1 MNESPAP
8 PSTLPSVALLDKAF
22 AIPWDPQLPL
32 HAKVYRGLHYAIEN
46 FFEDG
51 QRFFTEKE
59 LIQYL
64 KVSQVTVRRAVYDL
78 VTEGLLQRRVAKGSF
93 VRKRSN
99 VGTDKTLKIAL
110 HLVDWDSSFLSQ
122 LLREILSVC
131 NARQLDA
138 KVFYSRQ
145 SGDILGFEG
154 EAWNQSEISAAILV
168 STPPDLATELCR
180 RYESVGKRI
189 VAVDARA
196 PSDHAH
202 FVGTDNEAT
211 VKLGLD
217 YLVGLGHERICLLLN
232 EPEENENVM
241 LRAKYFETE
250 CQARGLSGSQIVHC
264 GTKFWEDS
272 YTKAYQ
278 AMPQAMVLKPTPT
291 AVFAFDDQGAWAAL
305 KWCFNHGVR
314 VPQDLS
320 LLGFADDKPSAFTQP
335 ALTTLAHPIADLAA
349 TAVDLITSDRAAPV
363 TKLFSPSLV
372 VRESAGPV
380 KQPHPV

>member
-1 MNESPAP
+1 MPLSSP
-8 PSTLPSVALLDKAF
+8 PSLVLLDKAF
-22 AIPWDPQLPL
+22 ARPWDTQLPL
-32 HAKVYRGLHYAIEN
+32 HTKVHRGLRYAIEN

-59 LIQYL
+59 LIEYL

-78 VTEGLLQRRVAKGSF
+78 VRDGLLQRRVAKGSF
-93 VRKRSN
+93 VRKRSK
-99 VGTDKTLKIAL
+99 VGTDKTLKIAV

-145 SGDILGFEG
+145 SGDILGLEG

-168 STPPDLATELCR
+168 STPPDLAAELCR
-180 RYESVGKRI
+180 RYEGVHQPI

-196 PSDHAH
+196 PIDNAH

-211 VKLGLD
+211 TRLGLD
-217 YLVGLGHERICLLLN
+217 HLTGLGHERICLLLN
-232 EPEENENVM
+232 EPEANENVM
-241 LRAKYFETE
+241 LRAKYFEAE
-250 CQARGLSGSQIVHC
+250 CKARGLSGWQIMHC

-278 AMPQAMVLKPTPT
+278 AMPQVMDLKPAPT
-291 AVFAFDDQGAWAAL
+291 AVFAFDDAGAWAAL
-305 KWCFNHGVR
+305 KWCSNHGVR

-320 LLGFADDKPSAFTQP
+320 VLGFANDKPSSFTHP
-335 ALTTLAHPIADLAA
+335 ALTTIAHPISEIAA
-349 TAVDLITSDRAAPV
+349 TAVDLLTGDLTVPQ
-363 TKLFSPSLV
+363 TQLFTPSLI
-372 VRESAGPV
+372 VRESTGHV
-380 KQPHPV
+380 K